1 VFSVR
6 RKRPELKVGA
16 QFLLMFSGDSAVPG
30 IPLRL
35 MAKDTDQ
42 LAGVRDSDSDG
53 GLLPGLLAEERDS
66 TRRVLWRIGSWA
78 MAAVGAVMVAVIANQ
93 SSLGWR
99 REQVA
104 AADLARQ
111 AQQIQ
116 ELARESQNEMRRL
129 TSTIETL
136 GNDRDRLSS
145 RVTAL
150 EQGLESITG
159 AIARQSASATAPPS
173 KPVPA
178 ATTPQTASVAPG
190 SEGPPAPQNQGPTP
204 APVTMPVPA
213 PVAAAAPLPPVPA
226 VTPGPP
232 ATTDKPRVEAKSG
245 PAPNVTMTA
254 VSAAPVPP
262 AASSA
267 SAPPLVSTGSMTGPP
282 DPAASKMTEPVKET
296 GKDSAAVP
304 ASPEAPG
311 PLPTREAGVADADLA
326 KSAVQRTEFAIDL
339 GSASSIGGLR
349 ALWRGLL
356 KSNGELASLHPI
368 IVVRESNTGLG
379 MQLRLAA
386 GPLQDA
392 AAAAKICAVLSEN
405 DRRCE
410 TTVFDGQRLAMATDE
425 VPPATKPPPVIKPMP
440 IRHGSTKQQQ
450 GKKEEAPA
458 KQETSLSSFFSSSSG
473 TKH

>member
-1 VFSVR
+1 
-6 RKRPELKVGA
+6 
-16 QFLLMFSGDSAVPG
+16 
-30 IPLRL
+30 

-42 LAGVRDSDSDG
+42 LAGARDSDSDG

-78 MAAVGAVMVAVIANQ
+78 MAAVGAVVVAVIANQ

-99 REQVA
+99 REQLA

-136 GNDRDRLSS
+136 VNDRDRLSS
-145 RVTAL
+145 RVTVL

-159 AIARQSASATAPPS
+159 AITRQNVPATAPMAMAS
-173 KPVPA
+173 KPAPA
-178 ATTPQTASVAPG
+178 ATTPQTASMAPSG

-213 PVAAAAPLPPVPA
+213 PVPAPVAAAAPLPPVPA
-226 VTPGPP
+226 ATPEPP
-232 ATTDKPRVEAKSG
+232 AATDKPRVEAKFG
-245 PAPNVTMTA
+245 PAPNVTMT
-254 VSAAPVPP
+254 VVGAAAVPP

-267 SAPPLVSTGSMTGPP
+267 PAPPLVSTGPMMGPP
-282 DPAASKMTEPVKET
+282 DPAASKMTETPHET
-296 GKDSAAVP
+296 GKDPAAVP
-304 ASPEAPG
+304 ASPETLA
-311 PLPTREAGVADADLA
+311 PLPAREAGAADADLG

-392 AAAAKICAVLSEN
+392 AAAAKICAVLLEN

-410 TTVFDGQRLAMATDE
+410 TTVFNGQRLAITADE
-425 VPPATKPPPVIKPMP
+425 VPPATKPPPVVKPMP
-440 IRHGSTKQQQ
+440 IRHGSTKQQS
-450 GKKEEAPA
+450 KKEEAPA
-458 KQETSLSSFFSSSSG
+458 KQETSLSSFFGSSSG

>member
-1 VFSVR
+1 
-6 RKRPELKVGA
+6 
-16 QFLLMFSGDSAVPG
+16 
-30 IPLRL
+30 

-42 LAGVRDSDSDG
+42 LAGARDPDSDG

-66 TRRVLWRIGSWA
+66 TRRVLWRLGSWA

-99 REQVA
+99 REQLA

-111 AQQIQ
+111 AQQLQ
-116 ELARESQNEMRRL
+116 ELARERQNEMRRL

-145 RVTAL
+145 RVTVL

-159 AIARQSASATAPPS
+159 AIARQNASATAPTAMAS

-178 ATTPQTASVAPG
+178 ATTPQTATVAPSG
-190 SEGPPAPQNQGPTP
+190 SEGPPAPQNQGLTP

-213 PVAAAAPLPPVPA
+213 SAPATMPVPA
-226 VTPGPP
+226 PVATAAPPPAVPAATPGPP
-232 ATTDKPRVEAKSG
+232 AATDKPRVEAKSG
-245 PAPNVTMTA
+245 PAPNVTMT
-254 VSAAPVPP
+254 VVGAAPIPP

-267 SAPPLVSTGSMTGPP
+267 PAPPLVSTGSMMGPP
-282 DPAASKMTEPVKET
+282 DPAASKMTEAPSET
-296 GKDSAAVP
+296 GKDPAAAP
-304 ASPEAPG
+304 AAPETPG
-311 PLPTREAGVADADLA
+311 ALPAREAGEADANLA

-349 ALWRGLL
+349 ALWRGIL

-386 GPLQDA
+386 GPLRDA
-392 AAAAKICAVLSEN
+392 AAAAKICAALSEN

-410 TTVFDGQRLAMATDE
+410 TTVFDGQRLAVAAE
-425 VPPATKPPPVIKPMP
+425 EAPPATKPPPVIKPMP
-440 IRHGSTKQQQ
+440 IRHGSTKQQ
-450 GKKEEAPA
+450 GKREEAPA
-458 KQETSLSSFFSSSSG
+458 KQETSLSSFFSSSNG
-473 TKH
+473 AKH

>member
-1 VFSVR
+1 
-6 RKRPELKVGA
+6 
-16 QFLLMFSGDSAVPG
+16 
-30 IPLRL
+30 
-35 MAKDTDQ
+35 
-42 LAGVRDSDSDG
+42 
-53 GLLPGLLAEERDS
+53 
-66 TRRVLWRIGSWA
+66 
-78 MAAVGAVMVAVIANQ
+78 
-93 SSLGWR
+93 
-99 REQVA
+99 
-104 AADLARQ
+104 
-111 AQQIQ
+111 
-116 ELARESQNEMRRL
+116 MRRL

-145 RVTAL
+145 RVTVL

-159 AIARQSASATAPPS
+159 AIARQNPSATAPTATLP

-178 ATTPQTASVAPG
+178 ATTPQTASVAPSG

-213 PVAAAAPLPPVPA
+213 PVAAAAPPPVVPTG
-226 VTPGPP
+226 TPGPP
-232 ATTDKPRVEAKSG
+232 ATTDKPRVEAKS
-245 PAPNVTMTA
+245 APNVTMIVAGTA
-254 VSAAPVPP
+254 AVPP

-267 SAPPLVSTGSMTGPP
+267 PAPPLVSIGTMMGPP
-282 DPAASKMTEPVKET
+282 DPAASKMTESPKEA
-296 GKDSAAVP
+296 GKDPAAVP
-304 ASPEAPG
+304 VSPETLAPS
-311 PLPTREAGVADADLA
+311 PAREAGAADADLP

-356 KSNGELASLHPI
+356 RSNGELASLHPI

-392 AAAAKICAVLSEN
+392 AAAAKICAALSEN

-410 TTVFDGQRLAMATDE
+410 TTVFDGQRLAMAADE
-425 VPPATKPPPVIKPMP
+425 VPPATKPMPVIKPMP
-440 IRHGSTKQQQ
+440 IKHGSTKQQR
-450 GKKEEAPA
+450 KKEEAPA
-458 KQETSLSSFFSSSSG
+458 KQDNSLSSFFSGGSG